1 MARERLFN
9 RAAIPGTPFRLSW
22 PAIFGG
28 LVAGAGVW
36 LLLHTLGLAVGMTA
50 FEPNKTVLRAVGI
63 GGGVWAVL
71 ASMAALF
78 VGGFVTARSAGT
90 VGRSNAGL
98 HGIVLWG
105 AATLLGLALLGS
117 FASNVAGTVTGAGRG
132 AVQGI
137 PAAARAFG
145 IGADEVLAPVN
156 ERLARGGHPP
166 ITAPE
171 LERAIRDALA
181 TSVREGRLDRDVFET
196 SLAENT
202 ALSRTD
208 VREVFRD
215 VESQM
220 SNAGQGL
227 GERVDDVADVG
238 ARVFWGAFALLA
250 LSLVSSFLGAIAGVT
265 PRQRELSLR
274 AAELPPA
281 SRSPFTPAPYAAPYT
296 ETQPQSQT

>member
-1 MARERLFN
+1 MARHRLFN
-9 RAAIPGTPFRLSW
+9 PAAIPGTPFRLSW

-28 LVAGAGVW
+28 LFAAAGVW
-36 LLLHTLGLAVGMTA
+36 LLLHTLGLAIGMTA
-50 FEPNKTVLRAVGI
+50 FEPNRGVLRAVGI
-63 GGGVWAVL
+63 GGGVWAVV

-105 AATLLGLALLGS
+105 AATLLGLWLLGS
-117 FASNVAGTVTGAGRG
+117 FASTVASGVTGAGRS
-132 AVQGI
+132 AAESV
-137 PAAARAFG
+137 PAAARAVG
-145 IGADEVLAPVN
+145 VGADEVLAPVN

-166 ITAPE
+166 VTASE

-181 TSVREGRLDRDVFET
+181 TSVREGRLDRDVFEA
-196 SLAENT
+196 SLAEHT
-202 ALSRTD
+202 ALSRAD

-215 VESQM
+215 VEAQM
-220 SNAGQGL
+220 SSAGQGI
-227 GERVDDVADVG
+227 GERVDEVAAIG

-250 LSLVSSFLGAIAGVT
+250 LSLASSFLGAIAGVT

-274 AAELPPA
+274 AAELPTP
-281 SRSPFTPAPYAAPYT
+281 SRGPFAPAPYT
-296 ETQPQSQT
+296 ETQSQV